1 MKKFLIASHGDF
13 AKEMVNSVQMIMG
26 PAVNI
31 NSISMHPHTSI
42 ENIKEELN
50 SLIVQGGEENE
61 YIILTDVLGGSI
73 SNLCTEFVSNKV
85 NIITGFN
92 LPMMLEM
99 ISLQEKM
106 DTNELIDYCI
116 NQGKKGI
123 IHVNKVVQNNS

>member
-31 NSISMHPHTSI
+31 NFISMHPHTSI

-50 SLIVQGGEENE
+50 SLIMQGGEENE

-99 ISLQEKM
+99 ISLQEK
-106 DTNELIDYCI
+106 NGY
-116 NQGKKGI
+116 K
-123 IHVNKVVQNNS
+123 